1 MKGFMK
7 KESYT
12 NEELLACGRG
22 ELFGEGNARLP
33 SPPMLMFNRIVSINA
48 EKTRV

>member
-7 KESYT
+7 KNSYT

-22 ELFGEGNARLP
+22 ELFGEGNAQSSTTP
-33 SPPMLMFNRIVSINA
+33 NA
-48 EKTRV
+48 